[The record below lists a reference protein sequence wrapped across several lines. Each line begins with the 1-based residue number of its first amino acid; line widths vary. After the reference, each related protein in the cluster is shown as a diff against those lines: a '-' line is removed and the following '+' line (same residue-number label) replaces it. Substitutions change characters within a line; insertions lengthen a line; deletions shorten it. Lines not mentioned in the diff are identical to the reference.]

1 MKIKALKNYQLITAL
16 LLIIFIPASLLLY
29 NNFFISKFRT
39 LMNNELINKA
49 ALSADMIIGGQAA
62 SLANP
67 AIAQQIINRI
77 AQEANKD
84 QTTPSIQALSLLVP
98 AKDGFKMVAGLNPT
112 GIDQIVSDQYYQLA
126 WENNFIAFNTASGS
140 QTADQTLTA
149 TDQKNNARYTT
160 VLKVLKDDQNNKIG
174 LLSLKIPAR
183 EVDDYLS
190 GIVSWSNLIL
200 VGIIL
205 IILISIV
212 SNSQLFKYAFLFEN
226 LKETSKLKD
235 EFISIGSHELR
246 APLTVIKGNTDL
258 AKLALNK
265 GDTAKANQFIDE
277 IVSSTN
283 RLNALVGDM
292 LDVSRI
298 EQGKMK
304 FNLAIIE
311 PIPVIKEIIN
321 QFTQPAKEKG
331 LTLKFTEPD
340 KELASLK
347 IDVDLDRFKQILI
360 NLTSNAIKY
369 TLQGGLMVNLA
380 LADNRNLAI
389 KFKDTGVGMNAKQR
403 EKLFQKFYRVE
414 NTKTNS
420 ATGTGLGLWI
430 TKMITEAMKGEIMV
444 DSIEDVGT
452 EFTIIFPIAKE

>member
-1 MKIKALKNYQLITAL
+1 MKIKVLKNYQLITAL
-16 LLIIFIPASLLLY
+16 LLIIFIPVSLLLY
-29 NNFFISKFRT
+29 NHFFISKFQT

-49 ALSADMIIGGQAA
+49 ALSADTIIGGQADA
-62 SLANP
+62 LANP
-67 AIAQQIINRI
+67 IMAQQIIDKI
-77 AQEANKD
+77 TQEANKD
-84 QTTPSIQALSLLVP
+84 QAAPSIQALSLLVP
-98 AKDGFKMVAGLNPT
+98 EKDGFKMVAGLDST
-112 GIDQIVSDQYYQLA
+112 GIGQVVVDQYYRLA

-140 QTADQTLTA
+140 RTADQNLTA
-149 TDQKNNARYTT
+149 EDQKTGARYTT
-160 VLKVLKDDQNNKIG
+160 AIKVLRDEQNNKIG
-174 LLSLKIPAR
+174 LLALKIPAR

-190 GIVSWSNLIL
+190 SIVSWSNLIL
-200 VGIIL
+200 IGIIL

-258 AKLALNK
+258 AKMALAS
-265 GDTAKANQFIDE
+265 GEPAKANQFIDE

-304 FNLAIIE
+304 FNMATLE

-321 QFTQPAKEKG
+321 QFAQPAKDKKLTIKFIEPEKD
-331 LTLKFTEPD
+331 L
-340 KELASLK
+340 SILK
-347 IDVDLDRFKQILI
+347 INVDTDRFKQILV
-360 NLTSNAIKY
+360 NLASNAIKY
-369 TLQGGLMVNLA
+369 TNQGGLTVA
-380 LADNRNLAI
+380 LSQPDTKNLAI

-414 NTKTNS
+414 NSQINTV
-420 ATGTGLGLWI
+420 TGTGLGLWI

-444 DSIEDVGT
+444 DSIEGVGT
-452 EFTIIFPIAKE
+452 EFTVTFPIAKS